1 MRIHNFAYLFRQ
13 GAKNIFHNKLMSFAC
28 IGVLVACLLLIG
40 SAILFTLTVNNM
52 AEDIEEQN
60 EVIVF
65 LNPNLSTGDIEMVDV
80 TLRGTPNV
88 VDARFVSKEQG
99 LETQKERMGEYGSL
113 LIGLEGIE
121 NPLPDK
127 YILRVDNSAQIEQT
141 LAAIESI
148 DGVEYVNASIEVAH
162 ILAGIKNT
170 VYYAGATVVVI
181 LIIVSLVIIT
191 NTIKLTIFSRR
202 REINIMK
209 YVGATDTFIRLP
221 FLVEGMLIGL
231 IAAAFAFFM
240 LGFSYTYLLNWA
252 RDNYM
257 QYFSLIFNNAVDF
270 REIALEM
277 MIGFS
282 GIGVFI
288 GIASSSIFVRRHLR
302 V

>member
-40 SAILFTLTVNNM
+40 SSVLFTITVNNM
-52 AEDIEEQN
+52 AVDIENQN
-60 EVIVF
+60 EIVVF
-65 LNPNLSTGDIEMVDV
+65 LNPKLSIDDIESIDAAI
-80 TLRGTPNV
+80 RSNANV
-88 VDARFVSKEQG
+88 IDARYVSKEQG
-99 LETQKERMGEYGSL
+99 LESQKSKMGEYGNL
-113 LIGLEGIE
+113 LLGLEGPE

-127 YILRVDNSAQIEQT
+127 YLLRISNSSLIEET
-141 LAAIESI
+141 IASLEAIN
-148 DGVEYVNASIEVAH
+148 GVEYVNASIEVAH
-162 ILAGIKNT
+162 ILSGLKTT
-170 VYYAGATVVVI
+170 VYYTGAAVVII

-240 LGFSYTYLLNWA
+240 LGFSYTYALGWA

-257 QYFSLIFNNAVDF
+257 QYFSLILNNAVDF
-270 REIALEM
+270 REIALHV

-288 GIASSSIFVRRHLR
+288 GVVSSGIFVRRHLR